1 MVPTGK
7 GMSGSGKRDAASH
20 FLWDKIEKEFSIKQK
35 GLLRWL
41 NHIPLYGPDCARRKL
56 CRGNCPGCSMWPGWG
71 KGPPPEH
78 WGPEAGASGN
88 KSSLF
93 LVHFSYLFLDW
104 VLWIFLFFF

>member
-20 FLWDKIEKEFSIKQK
+20 FLWDKIEKEFSIKQM

-56 CRGNCPGCSMWPGWG
+56 CAVVTVQGAQCGLDGG
-71 KGPPPEH
+71 KALH
-78 WGPEAGASGN
+78 LSTGAQ
-88 KSSLF
+88 KQ
-93 LVHFSYLFLDW
+93 
-104 VLWIFLFFF
+104 VLQEIKALYF